1 MATAA
6 GITQSKE
13 DVDNDESENDSGNR
27 RLTNHSAR
35 RFMLQ
40 KLDDAEFEHNHIKQI
55 SGHKNIQSIS
65 TYSKL
70 NSKKH
75 HEISRTILADK
86 NENMQSSQTTR
97 TVTINNNPV
106 GQNEFQNVQKTA
118 VSENQV
124 SFGNLAGAPTG
135 LSCLFGGPIYGGTFN
150 INMSNLPSL
159 SPSPQ
164 TTKRCRYVIE
174 SDSSQE

>member
-6 GITQSKE
+6 GIIQSKE
-13 DVDNDESENDSGNR
+13 DDDNDESENDSGNR

-40 KLDDAEFEHNHIKQI
+40 KLDDAGFEHNHIKQI

-75 HEISRTILADK
+75 QEISRTILADK
-86 NENMQSSQTTR
+86 SENMQSSQTTR

-124 SFGNLAGAPTG
+124 SFWKFSERANCNRSKFAIWRTNQWRD
-135 LSCLFGGPIYGGTFN
+135 I
-150 INMSNLPSL
+150 
-159 SPSPQ
+159 
-164 TTKRCRYVIE
+164 
-174 SDSSQE
+174 

>member
-1 MATAA
+1 MTMMKVKMTQAIDALQTILQEDLCYKNLTTQDLSI
-6 GITQSKE
+6 ITL
-13 DVDNDESENDSGNR
+13 NR
-27 RLTNHSAR
+27 Y
-35 RFMLQ
+35 
-40 KLDDAEFEHNHIKQI
+40 LDTKTSRVFPPIPR
-55 SGHKNIQSIS
+55 
-65 TYSKL
+65 L

-86 NENMQSSQTTR
+86 SENMQSSQTTR

-106 GQNEFQNVQKTA
+106 GQNQFQNVQKTA

-150 INMSNLPSL
+150 INMSNLSSL

-164 TTKRCRYVIE
+164 ATKRRRYVIE